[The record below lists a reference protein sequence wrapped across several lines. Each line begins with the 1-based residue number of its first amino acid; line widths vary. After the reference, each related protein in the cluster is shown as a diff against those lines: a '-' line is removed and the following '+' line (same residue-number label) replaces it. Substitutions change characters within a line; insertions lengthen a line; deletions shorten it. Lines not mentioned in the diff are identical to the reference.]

1 IVANCRAEI
10 RSPISLNRSEL
21 SHIRARA
28 WENDFHTAT
37 TNTICRMQDDNGS
50 SSSSPVLALQ
60 DWLAD
65 LGYKK
70 NNPLLTELLAL
81 TPNDILLDIG
91 GGTGRIVD
99 QMLAKTT
106 SCEGANIVELEQ
118 KKLLYAAK
126 KRKKKNI

>member
-1 IVANCRAEI
+1 
-10 RSPISLNRSEL
+10 
-21 SHIRARA
+21 
-28 WENDFHTAT
+28 
-37 TNTICRMQDDNGS
+37 MQDDNGS